1 MEILENYSLAS
12 WNTFGVD
19 QRARYFAT
27 VRDPEEFLALA
38 RRFERPLI
46 LGGGSNILITR
57 DLDVLVIKN
66 EMKGISVIG
75 EDAGFARVRVN
86 GGENWHQF
94 VQWAVARGWGGVE
107 NLSLIPGTVGA
118 APMQNIGAYGVEI
131 KDVVLHVEALDLETG
146 SISVFQKEECRFG
159 YRHSIFK
166 EAGYKNRFF
175 ILSVTLQLD
184 KHPQVNTRYADVEKK
199 LLEQHIE
206 HPGIMDVHRAVIEIR
221 QNKLPDPARLGNAG
235 SFFKNPVL
243 TEKNYQK
250 LQSIKPDAPHYTF
263 QPGLVKV
270 PAGWLIDQAG
280 WRGRKAGRV
289 GCYEKQALV
298 IVNLGGATGAEIRD
312 FALTVQEDVRQK
324 FGIQLEPEINIW

>member
-1 MEILENYSLAS
+1 MEIQENYSLAS

-19 QRARYFAT
+19 QKARYFAT
-27 VRDPEEFLALA
+27 VHNPEEFLMLFN
-38 RRFERPLI
+38 RFERPLI
-46 LGGGSNILITR
+46 LGGGSNILLTR

-66 EMKGISVIG
+66 EIKGISVIG
-75 EDAGFARVRVN
+75 EDAGFARVRVY
-86 GGENWHQF
+86 GGENWHHF

-131 KDVVLHVEALDLETG
+131 KDVLLDVEVLDLDTG
-146 SISVFQKEECRFG
+146 SIMVLQNADCRFG

-166 EAGYKNRFF
+166 EAGQKNRFF

-184 KHPQVNTRYADVEKK
+184 KQPQVNTIYADVDKK
-199 LLEQHIE
+199 LRELQIA
-206 HPGIMDVHRAVIEIR
+206 HPKVMDVHRAVIEIR

-243 TEKNYQK
+243 TEERYQQ
-250 LQSIKPDAPHYTF
+250 LRSIKPDAPHYPF

-280 WRGRKAGRV
+280 WKGKQVGRV

-298 IVNLGGATGAEIRD
+298 IVNLGGASGSEIWD
-312 FALTVQEDVRQK
+312 FAQKVQEDVLQK
-324 FGIQLEPEINIW
+324 FGLLLEPEINIW